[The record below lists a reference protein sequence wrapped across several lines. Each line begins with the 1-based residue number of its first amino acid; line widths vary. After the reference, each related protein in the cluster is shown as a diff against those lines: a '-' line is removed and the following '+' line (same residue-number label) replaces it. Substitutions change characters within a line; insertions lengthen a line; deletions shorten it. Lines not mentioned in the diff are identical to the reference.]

1 MKQRGSAMMVMLVV
15 VVALVLVG
23 IGIVGTY
30 VSTNN
35 TAVAQR
41 TQIDKAYK
49 DSEAKLSGYTLT
61 IMDMVQVPKMY
72 VKDFKETVTAG
83 IKSRSENDK
92 NLIMKFAQ
100 EHNIP
105 ISDKIYLDIMAAM
118 KAGRDEFKN
127 AQSMTQE
134 ACATY
139 KAFSKSIPQKFFIS
153 TDSDEEDLVKK
164 QCTVVSD
171 AQTREAFD
179 TGIATKIDIN
189 K

>member
-1 MKQRGSAMMVMLVV
+1 MVKQKGSIGLIVL
-15 VVALVLVG
+15 VALALLVAG
-23 IGIVGTY
+23 VASVWI
-30 VSTNN
+30 STNN
-35 TAVAQR
+35 TVVRQR
-41 TQIDKAYK
+41 TQIEKVYK
-49 DSEAKLSGYTLT
+49 DSENKLSGYTLS
-61 IMDMVQVPKMY
+61 IMDMVQIPKMY

-105 ISDKIYLDIMAAM
+105 ISDKVYLDIMAAM

-127 AQSMTQE
+127 AQSITQE

-139 KAFSKSIPQKFFIS
+139 KSYTQQIPQKFFVS
-153 TDSDEEDLVKK
+153 ESSADRDLIEK
-164 QCTVVSD
+164 QCTVISD
-171 AQTREAFD
+171 AQTRGAFD

>member
-15 VVALVLVG
+15 VVALVLGG

-72 VKDFKETVTAG
+72 VKDFKDTVTAG
-83 IKSRSENDK
+83 I
-92 NLIMKFAQ
+92 
-100 EHNIP
+100 
-105 ISDKIYLDIMAAM
+105 
-118 KAGRDEFKN
+118 
-127 AQSMTQE
+127 
-134 ACATY
+134 
-139 KAFSKSIPQKFFIS
+139 
-153 TDSDEEDLVKK
+153 
-164 QCTVVSD
+164 
-171 AQTREAFD
+171 
-179 TGIATKIDIN
+179 
-189 K
+189 